1 MIFKATR
8 LQFGHD
14 GINFHRISEDQSI
27 HCELKS
33 EKRCNFRHLNEI
45 LNFTKKGEN
54 ENDLVTMVGS
64 VGGTLGI
71 FIGFSKPKAPI
82 DNQNR

>member
-1 MIFKATR
+1 MALLEYLLGFPKA
-8 LQFGHD
+8 
-14 GINFHRISEDQSI
+14 SDQST
-27 HCELKS
+27 
-33 EKRCNFRHLNEI
+33 NEI
-45 LNFTKKGEN
+45 VNFTKNGEN